1 MKHSAHY
8 SVFCAGRAACLAFA
22 LTAAATVL
30 AEPAKTND
38 ATAND
43 ATANDN
49 EDNDAIQQPTSA
61 EQLKLAKGIDLNL
74 DTFKDF
80 VSAGQPQDE
89 RSRTFVIYNVGTGQF
104 LTLGGY
110 WGSHA
115 MLSDVPHLFWLQRR
129 NEEKELQNTFL
140 RYPETPGEVIPSETG
155 SNYITKLMNLTSLQI
170 GSKEGNVRSHARYNY
185 VRVVN
190 EDGSS
195 TNILDEGYEN
205 NDEFKEQISFDGS
218 KQHIEAEIDL
228 SGCTGVNENILSV
241 GSDIAYWLN
250 ADRSSVN
257 LHLYYTKSG
266 WKDGKDISRQ
276 LEIDY
281 VDNTIPAGTKKTMTV
296 DPSQP
301 MTLSITK
308 DGLLVNGTMQLA
320 VSRMPRIEYNEEL
333 AGDVVRFKT
342 DGNGE
347 FVTDDNGSYI
357 IDQEN
362 GKGFSKEQTSYVYS
376 YSSRS
381 EGIQTYFISSRF
393 TKANP
398 SANEG
403 NFLGRT
409 LYDSSLQNV
418 YGSIGIYGDRRITQ
432 NTTENSQWSI
442 DKVEGEDGNVYTI
455 SLTFTKGKNFPEEVT
470 DKSSGN
476 GFKVVNN
483 PLEDDKRLFL
493 QATNDMVKSGNLN
506 DQFNG
511 NYFNDPDRE
520 NTTFDYA
527 EALDI
532 APDATNKYAYWK
544 ILTLNDYYQ
553 MLQSK
558 QSGAK
563 DDYVNLSF
571 ILADNSFDKENASLT
586 KWQLEE
592 MSPIKFGID
601 KYYKAQPSDNAYKN
615 DWGSMAEANKHLN
628 TLSRYFGVMA
638 YSGARGRLYQDLDIY
653 QPGWYTL
660 TCGGMTNAGA
670 RLFVEKGN
678 ANKDSNGEDIFSAPI
693 STPLVNIS
701 SDELAQLSGNVE
713 GWPYREGMPM
723 YNALVDIN
731 DEQMGKKKTYTNSL
745 RFFVGNASNTAPV
758 KIRFGIY
765 IVDEDT
771 PTTGDVPGALLA
783 PQPRKAAATEEEFT
797 VFDNF
802 QLLYDGQ
809 SEMPNLVL
817 SEDFTDLDYIEK
829 AGYEYDLQP
838 LHLKRTFTPN
848 AWNTIVLPVDLSEQ
862 QVKAAFGENTKLAR
876 LHALTNNS
884 VQFVYVEP
892 NAYSGRYLRAFQPY
906 LIKPEVKEGSQQ
918 EYSVEITMN
927 DGEKKT
933 VSIPANHFDIG
944 YVTME
949 GKVTDEN
956 GAVSYPISTV
966 YNNYIVQQTATG
978 SNDNGTM
985 TAKGTLCKTFETK
998 SEADG
1003 GNSQGYAIISGRP
1016 NLKDCGAY
1024 IMKENVMYRVPDG
1037 QEYGLRGLR
1046 GWFEFTTPTSQAAPT
1061 SMKVDIN
1068 GIQDD
1073 ADSIDDIQ
1081 QAGSQQA
1088 TGKYGNGVFTIN
1100 GTRLNA
1106 TDASSLPAGLYIVN
1120 GRKVMV
1126 GQ

>member
-1 MKHSAHY
+1 MKNSTHNSIISA
-8 SVFCAGRAACLAFA
+8 SKAACLAIA
-22 LTAAATVL
+22 LTTASTAL
-30 AEPAKTND
+30 AEPTNTND
-38 ATAND
+38 ATANTTVSK
-43 ATANDN
+43 AAS
-49 EDNDAIQQPTSA
+49 QQSTTA
-61 EQLKLAKGIDLNL
+61 EQLKKAEGIDLNIN
-74 DTFKDF
+74 TFKKYI
-80 VSAGQPQDE
+80 STEQPQDDL
-89 RSRTFVIYNVGTGQF
+89 SKTFVIYNVGTGKF

-110 WGSHA
+110 WDTHA
-115 MLSDVPHLFWLQRR
+115 MLSDVPHLFWMQRR
-129 NEEKELQNTFL
+129 NEKKQQYTAYL
-140 RYPETPGEVIPSETG
+140 RYPETPGETIQSIYRRHNLT
-155 SNYITKLMNLTSLQI
+155 NLTSLQI
-170 GSKEGNVRSHARYNY
+170 GSEESSTRSHARYNY
-185 VRVVN
+185 VRLVN
-190 EDGSS
+190 EDGSY
-195 TNILDEGYEN
+195 TNIFDEGYEN
-205 NDEFKEQISFDGS
+205 SNKFKEQISFDGS

-241 GSDIAYWLN
+241 GSDIANWYN
-250 ADRSSVN
+250 SSIN

-281 VDNTIPAGTKKTMTV
+281 VDYTIKDGTKMKVTV

-301 MTLSITK
+301 MTLKITQ
-308 DGLLVNGTMQLA
+308 DGVYVNGTLIQDNA
-320 VSRMPRIEYNEEL
+320 HTPTIEYDAER
-333 AGDVVRFKT
+333 AGDIVRFKSNGIFLT
-342 DGNGE
+342 DNNGN
-347 FVTDDNGSYI
+347 FI
-357 IDQEN
+357 IDQN
-362 GKGFSKEQTSYVYS
+362 TGQTLQTPQNAYVYA
-376 YSSRS
+376 Y
-381 EGIQTYFISSRF
+381 EKDNAQTYFISSRF
-393 TKANP
+393 NKPAND
-398 SANEG
+398 G
-403 NFLGRT
+403 KFLART
-409 LYDSSLQNV
+409 LYDANMTNV
-418 YGSIGIYGDRRITQ
+418 YGSVGIYGDRTITQ
-432 NTTENSQWSI
+432 NTTENSQWNF
-442 DKVEGEDGNVYTI
+442 DRVDGEDGNVYTL
-455 SLTFTKGKNFPEEVT
+455 SLYFSKGKYFPEEVA
-470 DKSSGN
+470 DKSSEN

-483 PLEDDKRLFL
+483 PLEDGKRLYL

-511 NYFNDPDRE
+511 NYFNDPDGQ

-544 ILTLNDYYQ
+544 ILTLEEYYQ
-553 MLQSK
+553 LLQGK
-558 QSGAK
+558 QSGAEE
-563 DDYVNLSF
+563 DHVNLSF
-571 ILADNSFDKENASLT
+571 ILGDSNFDSENASLT

-615 DWGSMAEANKHLN
+615 DWSSMAEANKHLN

-876 LHALTNNS
+876 LHALTSNS

-892 NAYSGRYLRAFQPY
+892 NAYSGTYLRAFQPY

-944 YVTME
+944 YVTMA

-1046 GWFEFTTPTSQAAPT
+1046 GWFEFTTPTSLAAPT

-1081 QAGSQQA
+1081 QAGIQQA